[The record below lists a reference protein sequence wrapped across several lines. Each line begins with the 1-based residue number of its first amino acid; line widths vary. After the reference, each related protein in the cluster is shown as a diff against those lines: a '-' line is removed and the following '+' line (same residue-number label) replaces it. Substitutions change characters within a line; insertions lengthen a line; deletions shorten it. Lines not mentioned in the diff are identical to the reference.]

1 MEKKRSDAIIGAIGG
16 DIIGSAYEF
25 RGARYEDIKFFK
37 DECGFTDDTVL
48 TVAVADWL
56 MNRQKPLRDYLLKYG
71 RAYFR
76 AGYGPSFTQW
86 LKSPNPIPY
95 NSCGNGSAMR
105 VSAVGCVAQSTNEAM
120 ILAKESAIPTHN
132 HPEGIKGAQAIAVA
146 ICLAR
151 HKTGKDMMKAY
162 LTSMFDYNFNRS
174 YKDIYNA
181 DYSFNV
187 ICQTTVP
194 EALICFFESD
204 GYEDC
209 IKKAMLTNMDTD
221 TAAAVA
227 GAVAG
232 AFYGISDDFRK
243 RVLSYLPDES
253 VKVIEKYD
261 EDDVDCGC
269 KTIIYLHGFGSSGQ
283 SGTVKHLRKVLPQC
297 NVLAPDIPI
306 SPAEALPFLQDYCDK
321 NCPDLI
327 IGTSMGAMYA
337 MQMHKYYRLCV
348 NPALR
353 MSELTDILK
362 PGTFK
367 YFQPT
372 QNGETHFTITEDII
386 QQFREME
393 AHLFDGVND
402 ENRLWCWGFFGDEDT
417 TVNCRDEFKQHFAP
431 NVETFRGGHRMNN
444 NVLDEIILPFV
455 EDLLDCRNSKY
466 KRGDWVKFLS
476 SQPSVYLRRYV
487 RDCKLVKAEHV
498 GEIKNV
504 HTLMKGVYIYT
515 IITTPVH
522 WICDVD
528 EGDIICKLSDEQI
541 QAKKDLDEK
550 SLQEILRHFGI
561 VRN

>member
-1 MEKKRSDAIIGAIGG
+1 MPKEVYMEKKKNNAIINA
-16 DIIGSAYEF
+16 
-25 RGARYEDIKFFK
+25 
-37 DECGFTDDTVL
+37 
-48 TVAVADWL
+48 
-56 MNRQKPLRDYLLKYG
+56 
-71 RAYFR
+71 
-76 AGYGPSFTQW
+76 
-86 LKSPNPIPY
+86 
-95 NSCGNGSAMR
+95 
-105 VSAVGCVAQSTNEAM
+105 TNEG
-120 ILAKESAIPTHN
+120 L
-132 HPEGIKGAQAIAVA
+132 
-146 ICLAR
+146 
-151 HKTGKDMMKAY
+151 
-162 LTSMFDYNFNRS
+162 
-174 YKDIYNA
+174 
-181 DYSFNV
+181 
-187 ICQTTVP
+187 
-194 EALICFFESD
+194 
-204 GYEDC
+204 
-209 IKKAMLTNMDTD
+209 
-221 TAAAVA
+221 
-227 GAVAG
+227 
-232 AFYGISDDFRK
+232 
-243 RVLSYLPDES
+243 
-253 VKVIEKYD
+253 
-261 EDDVDCGC
+261 
-269 KTIIYLHGFGSSGQ
+269 KTIVYLHGFGSSGQ

-306 SPAEALPFLQDYCDK
+306 SPAEALPFLKDYCDK

-402 ENRLWCWGFFGDEDT
+402 ENRLWCWGFFGDKDT
-417 TVNCRDEFKQHFAP
+417 TVNCRKEFKQHFAP

-487 RDCKLVKAEHV
+487 RDCKLEKAEHV

-504 HTLMKGVYIYT
+504 HTIMKGVYIYT

-541 QAKKDLDEK
+541 QAKKDSDEK
-550 SLQEILRHFGI
+550 ALQEILRHFGI
-561 VRN
+561 VRK